1 MTNKNFTKKTE
12 AISSAPEGLVVPTPL
27 RVTAA
32 ANPTKR

>member
-1 MTNKNFTKKTE
+1 MTSKTFTKNTE

-27 RVTAA
+27 RVTPA